1 MYHPQSC
8 PSLLLSPFILSKPSS
23 SPPLSLSRMSRYTDE
38 PRFTIEQ
45 IDLLQRLR
53 KTGMTKPE
61 LLHALDI
68 LDRLDHQHG
77 HKFGRHPQPTH
88 QGPTPNYNT
97 NTTSSSASSS
107 TSTTATQTG
116 YLGNGSGSGGS
127 GLSPSPSNDYDMSPP
142 PPAVVSAP
150 VAMAVV
156 AQNGRGVGG
165 GDELVA
171 MTNGKLSPPRFS
183 DNVGAVSGG
192 VTGSG
197 YGFEASEEELDV
209 DDKVEE
215 LMR

>member
-1 MYHPQSC
+1 
-8 PSLLLSPFILSKPSS
+8 
-23 SPPLSLSRMSRYTDE
+23 MSRYTDE

-53 KTGMTKPE
+53 RTGMTKPE
-61 LLHALDI
+61 LLHALDT

-77 HKFGRHPQPTH
+77 HKLGRRAQPQPAY

-97 NTTSSSASSS
+97 NTTSSSLSHNVAASSS

-127 GLSPSPSNDYDMSPP
+127 GLSPSPSNNYDMSPP

-165 GDELVA
+165 GGELVV

-183 DNVGAVSGG
+183 VSVGALSGG

-209 DDKVEE
+209 EDKVEE
-215 LMR
+215 LLR